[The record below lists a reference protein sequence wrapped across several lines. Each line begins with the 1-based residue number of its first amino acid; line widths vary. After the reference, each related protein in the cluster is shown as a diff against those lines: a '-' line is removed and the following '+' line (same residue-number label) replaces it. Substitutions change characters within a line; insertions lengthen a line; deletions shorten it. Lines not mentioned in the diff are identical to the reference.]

1 MATRITVIGGGPGGY
16 VAAIRAAQLGGE
28 VTLIE
33 REALGGTCLNWG
45 CIPSKILRHAG
56 ELYDSLRQA
65 TTFGVRLPERAVFD
79 PAAFQAHKEKVLA
92 TQREGIAALLKRAG
106 VTLVRG
112 GARCCTGPN
121 EVSVTT
127 GTGTEKIRYEK
138 LLIATGTEPRALPGL
153 PFDHERILSSN
164 DLLGLAA
171 LPASL
176 VIAGG
181 GVIGCEFACML
192 AALGVQVTVVE
203 ALDRLLPLP
212 SVDASIS
219 ALLLREMKKRK
230 IKVYLNTVVGNCEA
244 TAGGLRLQLVPNGKD
259 DKSETIE
266 AEKLAVCVGRAPCT
280 EGLGLEAIGLETDAR
295 GWISANDRLETAVPG
310 VYALGDILGPEKV
323 MLAHVASHEGMVAA
337 ANALGGNETMRYDA
351 IPSAIF
357 TMPEAAC
364 AGLSEAQAAEQGLE
378 PVTATVL
385 VRSLGKAQAIGELAG
400 ELKLVAAKADG
411 RVLGVHITGAR
422 ATELIGEA
430 GLAVTKG
437 LTLHDLADTIHAHP
451 TLAELFFEAALKA
464 LGRAVHG

>member
-56 ELYDSLRQA
+56 ELYESLRQA
-65 TTFGVRLPERAVFD
+65 AAFGVRLPEGAAFD
-79 PAAFQAHKEKVLA
+79 PAAFQTHKEKVLS
-92 TQREGIAALLKRAG
+92 TQREGITALLKRAG
-106 VTLVRG
+106 VTVVAG
-112 GARCCTGPN
+112 EARCAGPGM
-121 EVSVTT
+121 VTVT
-127 GTGTEKIRYEK
+127 NASGGEKIGYDR
-138 LLIATGTEPRALPGL
+138 LLLAAGTVPKALPAL
-153 PFDHERILSSN
+153 PFDHERVLSSN
-164 DLLGLAA
+164 DLLSLET
-171 LPASL
+171 LPQSL

-203 ALDRLLPLP
+203 ALERLLPLP
-212 SVDASIS
+212 AVDASVS
-219 ALLLREMKKRK
+219 TLLLREMKKRK
-230 IKVYLNTVVGNCEA
+230 IAVHLNTVVGSSEP
-244 TAGGLRLQLVPNGKD
+244 TKDGLSLQLVPAGAG
-259 DKSETIE
+259 DKSVSVE

-280 EGLGLEAIGLETDAR
+280 EGLGLETLGLEPDAR
-295 GWISANDRLETAVPG
+295 GFLPANDRLETAVSG
-310 VYALGDILGPEKV
+310 VYAIGDILGPEKV
-323 MLAHVASHEGMVAA
+323 MLAHAASHEGLVAA
-337 ANALGGNETMRYDA
+337 SNSLGGNEVMRYDA

-357 TMPEAAC
+357 TTPEAAC
-364 AGLSEAQAAEQGLE
+364 VGLSEAQAAARGLE

-385 VRSLGKAQAIGELAG
+385 VRSMGKAQATGELAG
-400 ELKLVAAKADG
+400 ELKLVAAGADG
-411 RVLGVHITGAR
+411 RLLGVHLTGAR

-451 TLAELFFEAALKA
+451 TLAELFPEAALKA
-464 LGRAVHG
+464 LGRPLHG

>member
-1 MATRITVIGGGPGGY
+1 MATQITVIGGGPGGY

-65 TTFGVRLPERAVFD
+65 AGFGVRVPDGAVFD

-112 GARCCTGPN
+112 EARCTGPN
-121 EVSVTT
+121 EVTVTT
-127 GTGTEKIRYEK
+127 AAGAEKIQYEK
-138 LLIATGTEPRALPGL
+138 LLIAAGTMPKALPGL

-164 DLLGLAA
+164 DLLGLTA
-171 LPASL
+171 LPVSL

-192 AALGVQVTVVE
+192 AALGVQITVVE

-212 SVDASIS
+212 SVDASVS

-230 IKVYLNTVVGNCEA
+230 IKVCLDTVVGACEP
-244 TAGGLRLQLVPNGKD
+244 TAGGLSLQLVPAGAGGKA
-259 DKSETIE
+259 ETIE

-280 EGLGLEAIGLETDAR
+280 GGLGLDALGLETDAR
-295 GWISANDRLETAVPG
+295 GWIPANERLETAVPG

-323 MLAHVASHEGMVAA
+323 MLAHAASHEGMIAA
-337 ANALGGNETMRYDA
+337 ANALGGDEVMRYDA

-364 AGLSEAQAAEQGLE
+364 VGLSEAQAAEQGLE

-385 VRSLGKAQAIGELAG
+385 VRSMGKAQAIGELAG
-400 ELKLVAAKADG
+400 ELKLIAAGADG
-411 RVLGVHITGAR
+411 RLLGVHITGAR

-430 GLAVTKG
+430 GLAVTQG
-437 LTLHDLADTIHAHP
+437 LTLHDLADTVHAHP
-451 TLAELFFEAALKA
+451 TLAELFPEAALKA
-464 LGRAVHG
+464 LGRGVHG